1 MARTHP
7 ITCPLCEACCGLLV
21 TVDGGRV
28 QHVEGDPLDPHSQ
41 GYLCPKGVAL
51 KDLQEDPDRLRQP
64 MRRTSTGWESLS
76 WEEALDAVTGR
87 IRAIQAEHGDDSVAV
102 YLGNPAVHNLGA
114 LLYGPELLRGLRTRQ
129 RYSATSVDQLPHML
143 VAHLVFGHQLLMPV
157 PDIDRTDWMLILG
170 ANPSVSNG
178 SLMTAP
184 GMDRRLKAIVARGG
198 RVELIDPRR
207 TETARLVTRHHFIR
221 PGTDALLLAAMVQV
235 LFAEDRVEI
244 GRLEPHVDGVPAIR
258 DALAPFAPEAV
269 AAHTGIAAD
278 TIRGLARDLASAKR
292 AVVYGRFGVS
302 TQGFGALCQWLILL
316 LNLLT
321 GRLDAPGG
329 AMLSTPAVDP
339 LGALKLAGRGGH
351 GRWKTRVR
359 GLPEANG
366 ELPVAALAEEI
377 RTPGPGRVRALLT
390 VAGNPV
396 LSTPDGRALDAALDD
411 LDLLVSVDPYLNET
425 SRKAHFILPP
435 VGILERPHYDLAFN
449 LLAVRNRARWNDAV
463 LQPAPGA
470 LDDGQILSRLHE
482 RLARSPRERLE
493 VLARRRLGP
502 ARLVDLA
509 LRAGPYGAGLQ
520 AWRKGLT
527 LARLREAEH
536 GLDLGPLESVF
547 PDRLATRDG
556 RIHAAPD
563 LLMADVARLET
574 ALKADPPAER
584 SLLLIGRRQ
593 LRSNNS
599 WMHNAARLM
608 KGGDRCT
615 LLVHPDD
622 ALAHGLADGDRA
634 RLATAVGEIEV
645 PIEISDS
652 MMRGVL
658 SLPHGFGHNRKGSRL
673 RVAQETPGASLNDLT
688 DASVVDPVAGTAVLN
703 GVPVTRLERAAPR

>member
-1 MARTHP
+1 MARTQP

-21 TVDGGRV
+21 TVDGDRV

-64 MRRTSTGWESLS
+64 MRRTPTGWESLS
-76 WEEALDAVTGR
+76 WNEALDAVAGR

-102 YLGNPAVHNLGA
+102 YLGNPSVHNLGA

-207 TETARLVTRHHFIR
+207 TETARHVTRHHFIR

-235 LFAEDRVEI
+235 LFAEDLVSI
-244 GRLEPHVDGVPAIR
+244 GRLAPHVDGVAAVGQ
-258 DALAPFAPEAV
+258 ALSPFSPEAV
-269 AAHTGIAAD
+269 APHTGIAAD
-278 TIRGLARDLASAKR
+278 TIRDLARDLAGAR
-292 AVVYGRFGVS
+292 TAVVYGRFGVS
-302 TQGFGALCQWLILL
+302 TQGFGSLCQWLILL

-329 AMLSTPAVDP
+329 AMLTTPAVDP

-377 RTPGPGRVRALLT
+377 RSPGAGRVRALLT

-493 VLARRRLGP
+493 VLARRRLG
-502 ARLVDLA
+502 VDLREGA
-509 LRAGPYGAGLQ
+509 TVRPLGSLIQNEDLPHFLVEGPVGSE
-520 AWRKGLT
+520 RV
-527 LARLREAEH
+527 
-536 GLDLGPLESVF
+536 ESVF

-563 LLMADVARLET
+563 LLMADVVRLEA
-574 ALKADPPAER
+574 ALKVDHPAEG

-622 ALAHGLADGDRA
+622 ARAHGLADGDRA
-634 RLATAVGEIEV
+634 RLATAVGEVEV

-658 SLPHGFGHNRKGSRL
+658 SLPHGFGHDRKGSRL